1 MAFCGTASIWAKLAF
16 VAIVIGLI
24 LFIVG
29 FATPSWMVYQI
40 TTSSIRVGL
49 WRMRSCSN
57 NACTDEAVN
66 SALTNDTFKAA
77 QVFAIFAFI
86 MFLLSAVAVGVYT
99 FVSGARGKCIAITAA
114 SFCLT
119 TGLLGFI
126 CMIVW
131 LVYVQD
137 PYESSWSMGLVV
149 LGSILAAIAGLLLIP
164 DVLDNSASPRRNR
177 AGPQGGRYY

>member
-66 SALTNDTFKAA
+66 SALTN
-77 QVFAIFAFI
+77 
-86 MFLLSAVAVGVYT
+86 AVGVYT